1 VKTSGLADSPL
12 FLKPN
17 TENDPIENKLK
28 EKNRIQPS
36 NHVTLKSRHHE
47 TMIASISKAT
57 REIGKEA
64 STYRLTNK
72 EKTALVEIIYHFRMR
87 NVRLTE
93 NEIARIALNF
103 IIDDFKYQ
111 KKDSILARVIDYL
124 KA

>member
-1 VKTSGLADSPL
+1 MKSSGLADSPL
-12 FLKPN
+12 FSKPKYENDSIKKN
-17 TENDPIENKLK
+17 TEEK
-28 EKNRIQPS
+28 ERIQPS
-36 NHVTLKSRHHE
+36 NHSTMKSRYHD
-47 TMIASISKAT
+47 TMIASISKVT

-93 NEIARIALNF
+93 NEIARIAINF

>member
-1 VKTSGLADSPL
+1 MKTSGLADSPL
-12 FLKPN
+12 FLKRN
-17 TENDPIENKLK
+17 DDNDPIERNID
-28 EKNRIQPS
+28 EKKSIEPS
-36 NHVTLKSRHHE
+36 NHATLISRHHD

-57 REIGKEA
+57 REVGKEA
-64 STYRLTNK
+64 STYRLTDK
-72 EKTALVEIIYHFRMR
+72 EKTVLVEIIYHFRMR

-93 NEIARIALNF
+93 NEIARIAINF

>member
-1 VKTSGLADSPL
+1 MKVSGLADSPL
-12 FLKPN
+12 FLKH
-17 TENDPIENKLK
+17 NDDNDLIERNID
-28 EKNRIQPS
+28 EKKSIQPS
-36 NHVTLKSRHHE
+36 NHATLKSSHHD
-47 TMIASISKAT
+47 TMIASISKVT

>member
-1 VKTSGLADSPL
+1 VKVSGLADSPL

-17 TENDPIENKLK
+17 TENDPIENNLE
-28 EKNRIQPS
+28 EKKRIQPS
-36 NHVTLKSRHHE
+36 NRATLKSRHHD
-47 TMIASISKAT
+47 TMIASISKVT

>member
-1 VKTSGLADSPL
+1 MKVSGLADSPL
-12 FLKPN
+12 FLKR
-17 TENDPIENKLK
+17 TDDNDPIERNID
-28 EKNRIQPS
+28 EKKSIQPS
-36 NHVTLKSRHHE
+36 NHATLKSSHHD
-47 TMIASISKAT
+47 TMIDNIHKVIQ
-57 REIGKEA
+57 EVGKEA
-64 STYRLTNK
+64 STYRLTQN

-93 NEIARIALNF
+93 NEIARIAINF

>member
-1 VKTSGLADSPL
+1 MKTSGLADSPL

>member
-1 VKTSGLADSPL
+1 MKVSGLADSPL
-12 FLKPN
+12 FLKRN
-17 TENDPIENKLK
+17 DDNDPIERNID
-28 EKNRIQPS
+28 EKKSIQPS
-36 NHVTLKSRHHE
+36 NHATLKSSHHD
-47 TMIASISKAT
+47 TMIASISKVT

-93 NEIARIALNF
+93 NEIARIAINF

-111 KKDSILARVIDYL
+111 KKDSILARVIDFL